1 MPVPL
6 ESLLNVHEGAA
17 HINNKR
23 MMQREHMMTQQA
35 SGGDPTQGINER
47 ANAEATTTTTYESE
61 PPLPSSNNPSALPS
75 NAGELLPG
83 ELWGTQGFVRD
94 ALRAAEAERCGL
106 DPEASPPQMEKMRE
120 FFGTRYVMSECVKR
134 SLERR
139 GVEPF
144 LVRMELQSIIR
155 YVASLERNGQEWCA
169 YYFPFMPEDVDLPTR
184 PHLVRLAEQA
194 GL

>member
-61 PPLPSSNNPSALPS
+61 PPLPSNNPSALPS

-83 ELWGTQGFVRD
+83 ELWGTQGLVRD
-94 ALRAAEAERCGL
+94 AVRAAEVEWRGL
-106 DPEASPPQMEKMRE
+106 DPGEPLLPPMDRGRE
-120 FFGTRYVMSECVKR
+120 SSGHAM
-134 SLERR
+134 
-139 GVEPF
+139 
-144 LVRMELQSIIR
+144 
-155 YVASLERNGQEWCA
+155 
-169 YYFPFMPEDVDLPTR
+169 
-184 PHLVRLAEQA
+184 
-194 GL
+194 